1 MSPMTKTIEGKLI
14 KNKMDKNKEMTPAT
28 PSLARLETFF
38 REKATPNL
46 IERFQYKNVMLVPR
60 LEKISIN
67 IGVGAAA
74 AEPKLLEIALQE
86 LAQITG
92 QKPQIRKSKKAIS
105 NFKLREGQP
114 IGCRVTLRRKAMYEF
129 FDRFVSLAVPRIRD
143 FRGLSDTSFDGRGN
157 YTVGVREQIIFPEI
171 DIDKVPRISGMD
183 ISFVTSA
190 STDEEAYTLLS
201 ELGMPFKKKNN

>member
-1 MSPMTKTIEGKLI
+1 MTKTIEGKLI
-14 KNKMDKNKEMTPAT
+14 MNKMDKNNEMTPTT

-38 REKATPNL
+38 KEKVTPNL

-86 LAQITG
+86 LTQITG

-105 NFKLREGQP
+105 NFKLREGQA

-190 STDEEAYTLLS
+190 STDEEAYQLLS